1 MPKYSVKKPMTV
13 FVVIVIIIALGV
25 VSLLGMTPDL
35 MPSIDLPYVVVMTT
49 YPGATPQEVE
59 TSVTKPLEQGL
70 ATVENLKSMQSISGA
85 NYSLVIMEFEN
96 GTNMDTSVVNILQS
110 TDLIEGS
117 WDEAIGS
124 PYIMKINPNMMP
136 ITVAAVDMEGYST
149 EELSSFVRDTLMS
162 QLEGTTGVASISTGG
177 MVESKINVSINEDKI
192 EALNQKL
199 LSQANGS
206 LASARAQVTSGISK
220 INQAEAQL
228 SQAKTELDKAK
239 DGAYDQLASI
249 NAEIDAAVAAAS
261 ALPAQISALE
271 GQKMALEAQLSSGS
285 GDAMELQQQIASLTM
300 QIQALKAASDEAQL
314 KVENLKQAYK
324 EAEKGTYEAQDTF
337 GDSYRELEEA
347 QAQIASQKSQL
358 DSALSQINTAGNA
371 ALAKANLGSMITMD
385 TISGI
390 LQGQNF
396 SMPAGY
402 IQDDTARYLVSVGD
416 ELTTPED
423 IEGLLLFNVQG
434 IGDVHLS
441 DVADVFVA
449 DNSDA
454 VYASIN
460 GNPGVMLTFSKQS
473 NYPTATV
480 SGNISDKFDELS
492 GRYEGLTFTTMM
504 DQGDYIYL
512 IIGAIAE
519 SLGYGALFA
528 VIILL
533 LFLRDIKPTLITLLS
548 IPVSIMFAIML
559 MYFSGVTL
567 NMISLSGLAV
577 AVGML
582 VDNSIVV
589 IENTFRLRR
598 MGVPAKKAAVA
609 GAKQVSGAIASST
622 LTTVCVFAPI
632 VFVQGITREL
642 FTDMALTI
650 TYSLLASL
658 VIALTLVPAMS
669 SMMFRNEMK
678 PEGKRFDA
686 FKRGYMRLL
695 SWNLKHKAVILIVAV
710 VLLIFSVVASVAKG
724 FIFIPDMATPQL
736 SGTLTMTDE
745 EAGIEETK
753 AAADQALQRIQQ
765 VEGVDTAGGMLSS
778 ANSLTGEVSADT
790 VSLYVIVDQDTD
802 RSGGEICE
810 DIEAACEDL
819 DCDVQMLSS
828 SSMSSYTSALGRS
841 GVSVEIYAEDTYKLQ
856 TAAEEIGEK
865 LAGVEGI
872 TAVDDGLEETDSE
885 FHFTVDKEKAM
896 RNGLTV
902 AQVYMQVAKV
912 LTSDTTSTQLSWE
925 GDNYDVV
932 VSNPEAIG
940 VTIDTLK
947 NLQLS
952 GTDSSGNTT
961 YVKLSDVAEM
971 SQVQSL
977 PSINR
982 ENQRIYLT
990 VTGEVDE
997 EHNVTLVT
1005 QDAQEALK
1013 GYDAPEGVTYE
1024 FSGENEMIMDAMGD
1038 LVKMMALGILLVYLI
1053 MVAQFQ
1059 SLLSP
1064 FIVMFTIPLAFTGGL
1079 LALLIFGKEISI
1091 IAMLGL
1097 IMLVG
1102 IIVNNGIVMV
1112 DYINQLRA
1120 RGTEKREA
1128 IIEGGA
1134 TRIRPVL
1141 MTSLTT
1147 ILGLVIMAVGK
1158 TAGTDMMQ
1166 PIALVCIGG
1175 LVYATALTLLV
1186 VPVIY
1191 DLFTGKKYKH
1201 IKEEDIDVSDLV
1213 VE

>member
-1 MPKYSVKKPMTV
+1 MPKYSVKKPMTI
-13 FVVIVIIIALGV
+13 FVIVVIIIALGV

-49 YPGATPQEVE
+49 YPGATPEEVE
-59 TSVTKPLEQGL
+59 TSVTRPLEQGL
-70 ATVENLKSMQSISGA
+70 ATVENLKNMQSLSGA

-96 GTNMDTSVVNILQS
+96 GTNMDTSIVNILQS

-117 WDEAIGS
+117 WDDAIGS

-149 EELSSFVRDTLMS
+149 EELSSFVKDTLINR
-162 QLEGTTGVASISTGG
+162 LEGTTGVASISTGG
-177 MVESKINVSINEDKI
+177 LVESKINVSINEEKI
-192 EALNQKL
+192 DALNQKL
-199 LSQANGS
+199 LGQASSS
-206 LASARAQVTSGISK
+206 LAGARAQVNSGLTQIK
-220 INQAEAQL
+220 EAEARL

-239 DGAYDQLASI
+239 DGAYDQLATI

-271 GQKMALEAQLSSGS
+271 GQKLALEAQLSSG
-285 GDAMELQQQIASLTM
+285 GNAAELQPQIMELTVK
-300 QIQALKAASDEAQL
+300 IQMLKAAQEEAGL
-314 KVENLKQAYK
+314 RVDTLMQAYK
-324 EAEKGTYEAQDTF
+324 EAEKGTYVAQDTF
-337 GDSYRELEEA
+337 DESYKELEAA
-347 QAQIASQKSQL
+347 QAQVLNQKSQL
-358 DSALSQINTAGNA
+358 NSALAQINSAGNA
-371 ALAKANLGSMITMD
+371 ALAKADLGSMITMD
-385 TISGI
+385 TVSGI

-402 IQDDTARYLVSVGD
+402 IQEDTAKYLVSVGD
-416 ELTTPED
+416 ELTSPED
-423 IEGLLLFNVQG
+423 IEGLLLFNVEG
-434 IGDVHLS
+434 LGDIHLS
-441 DVADVFVA
+441 DVADVFIA

-480 SGNISDKFDELS
+480 SDNIAEKFEQLS
-492 GRYEGLTFTTMM
+492 SEYEGLTFTTMM

-512 IIGAIAE
+512 IIGAIGE
-519 SLGYGALFA
+519 SLGFGALFA
-528 VIILL
+528 IIILI

-548 IPVSIMFAIML
+548 IPVSIMFAIVM

-632 VFVQGITREL
+632 VFVQGITREM

-658 VIALTLVPAMS
+658 AIALTLVPAMS
-669 SMMFRNEMK
+669 SMMFKKEMK
-678 PEGKRFDA
+678 PEGKGFTA
-686 FKRGYMRLL
+686 FRRGYERLL
-695 SWNLKHKAVILIVAV
+695 AWNLRHKALILILAVA
-710 VLLIFSVVASVAKG
+710 LLIFSVVASLAKG

-736 SGTLTMTDE
+736 SGTMTMPDE
-745 EAGIEETK
+745 EADIEETK
-753 AAADQALQRIQQ
+753 AMADQVLARMAE
-765 VEGVDTAGGMLSS
+765 VEGVETAGGMLSA
-778 ANSLTGEVSADT
+778 ANSLTGEVSADM
-790 VSLYVIVDQDTD
+790 VSLYVIVDQETD
-802 RSGGEICE
+802 KSGGEICE
-810 DIEAACEDL
+810 DIEATCEDL
-819 DCDVQMLSS
+819 DCELEMLSA
-828 SSMSSYTSALGRS
+828 SSMSSYTSALGGS
-841 GVSVEIYAEDTYKLQ
+841 GVSIDIYGDDTQKLQ
-856 TAAEEIGEK
+856 TAAQEIGEK
-865 LAGVEGI
+865 LSEVEGVV
-872 TAVDDGLEETDSE
+872 TVDNGLEETE
-885 FHFTVDKEKAM
+885 KEIHFTVDKDKAM
-896 RNGLTV
+896 RKGLTV

-912 LTSDTTSTQLSWE
+912 LTADTTATQLSWE

-932 VSNPEAIG
+932 VTNPDAADITVE
-940 VTIDTLK
+940 TLK

-952 GTDSSGNTT
+952 ATNAEGTTT
-961 YVKLSDVAEM
+961 YVKLSEVAEM
-971 SQVQSL
+971 NEVQSL
-977 PSINR
+977 PAISR
-982 ENQRIYLT
+982 DNQRTFLT

-1005 QDAQEALK
+1005 QEAEKALK
-1013 GYDAPEGVTYE
+1013 DYEPPEDVTYE
-1024 FSGENEMIMDAMGD
+1024 FGGENEMIMEAMGD

-1079 LALLIFGKEISI
+1079 LALLIFGKEISV

-1120 RGTEKREA
+1120 RGTEKRAA

>member
-1 MPKYSVKKPMTV
+1 M
-13 FVVIVIIIALGV
+13 
-25 VSLLGMTPDL
+25 
-35 MPSIDLPYVVVMTT
+35 
-49 YPGATPQEVE
+49 
-59 TSVTKPLEQGL
+59 
-70 ATVENLKSMQSISGA
+70 
-85 NYSLVIMEFEN
+85 
-96 GTNMDTSVVNILQS
+96 
-110 TDLIEGS
+110 
-117 WDEAIGS
+117 
-124 PYIMKINPNMMP
+124 
-136 ITVAAVDMEGYST
+136 
-149 EELSSFVRDTLMS
+149 
-162 QLEGTTGVASISTGG
+162 
-177 MVESKINVSINEDKI
+177 
-192 EALNQKL
+192 
-199 LSQANGS
+199 
-206 LASARAQVTSGISK
+206 
-220 INQAEAQL
+220 
-228 SQAKTELDKAK
+228 
-239 DGAYDQLASI
+239 
-249 NAEIDAAVAAAS
+249 
-261 ALPAQISALE
+261 
-271 GQKMALEAQLSSGS
+271 
-285 GDAMELQQQIASLTM
+285 
-300 QIQALKAASDEAQL
+300 
-314 KVENLKQAYK
+314 
-324 EAEKGTYEAQDTF
+324 
-337 GDSYRELEEA
+337 
-347 QAQIASQKSQL
+347 
-358 DSALSQINTAGNA
+358 
-371 ALAKANLGSMITMD
+371 
-385 TISGI
+385 
-390 LQGQNF
+390 
-396 SMPAGY
+396 
-402 IQDDTARYLVSVGD
+402 
-416 ELTTPED
+416 
-423 IEGLLLFNVQG
+423 
-434 IGDVHLS
+434 
-441 DVADVFVA
+441 
-449 DNSDA
+449 
-454 VYASIN
+454 
-460 GNPGVMLTFSKQS
+460 
-473 NYPTATV
+473 
-480 SGNISDKFDELS
+480 
-492 GRYEGLTFTTMM
+492 
-504 DQGDYIYL
+504 
-512 IIGAIAE
+512 
-519 SLGYGALFA
+519 
-528 VIILL
+528 
-533 LFLRDIKPTLITLLS
+533 
-548 IPVSIMFAIML
+548 
-559 MYFSGVTL
+559 
-567 NMISLSGLAV
+567 
-577 AVGML
+577 
-582 VDNSIVV
+582 
-589 IENTFRLRR
+589 
-598 MGVPAKKAAVA
+598 
-609 GAKQVSGAIASST
+609 
-622 LTTVCVFAPI
+622 
-632 VFVQGITREL
+632 
-642 FTDMALTI
+642 
-650 TYSLLASL
+650 
-658 VIALTLVPAMS
+658 
-669 SMMFRNEMK
+669 
-678 PEGKRFDA
+678 
-686 FKRGYMRLL
+686 
-695 SWNLKHKAVILIVAV
+695 
-710 VLLIFSVVASVAKG
+710 
-724 FIFIPDMATPQL
+724 
-736 SGTLTMTDE
+736 
-745 EAGIEETK
+745 
-753 AAADQALQRIQQ
+753 
-765 VEGVDTAGGMLSS
+765 
-778 ANSLTGEVSADT
+778 
-790 VSLYVIVDQDTD
+790 DQDTD
-802 RSGGEICE
+802 RSGGEICA

-828 SSMSSYTSALGRS
+828 SSMSSYTSALGGS

-952 GTDSSGNTT
+952 GTDSSGNTP

-982 ENQRIYLT
+982 ENQRTYLT

-1013 GYDAPEGVTYE
+1013 GYEAPEGVTYE